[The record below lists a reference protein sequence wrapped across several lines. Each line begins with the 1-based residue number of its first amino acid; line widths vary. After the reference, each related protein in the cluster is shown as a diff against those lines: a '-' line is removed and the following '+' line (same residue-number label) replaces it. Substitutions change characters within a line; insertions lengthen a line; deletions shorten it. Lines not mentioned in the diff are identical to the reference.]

1 MKQAELKKRHGLFS
15 GVIVIVLLLC
25 LATTLFIL
33 RANGTALTGSA
44 STADETPEQT
54 HSAEVPEN
62 TPTQAPSPEIPEET
76 PEQTPEQTEP
86 LEEQEQSSIVVE
98 PPKTKPPLI
107 KPSDGDTDEKE
118 SENGTSDNKETSP
131 LTLMI
136 GDSRTVGLRDYAE
149 MEDAVFF
156 CATGMNVYQ
165 LFWTTVDVPDMGST
179 DLKTLLA
186 EMDFGRIHLMLGINE
201 LGYDFDTT
209 VKVYQEAVD
218 KLRELQPDAVIYLG
232 ANLHVSQERSDNDK
246 LYNNENIDRFNQ
258 SVARMADGEH
268 VVYVDVNAL
277 FDEDGALA
285 AGITGDGVHVLGSC
299 YKTWGQWL
307 YEIME
312 NEERN

>member
-1 MKQAELKKRHGLFS
+1 MKQAKLKNRHGLFS
-15 GVIVIVLLLC
+15 AIIVIVLLLC

-33 RANGTALTGSA
+33 TANGTALTGSSPA
-44 STADETPEQT
+44 AEETPEQ
-54 HSAEVPEN
+54 VPSPAAPEE

-76 PEQTPEQTEP
+76 PEQTEP
-86 LEEQEQSSIVVE
+86 SEEQEQSSIVVE

-107 KPSDGDTDEKE
+107 KPSNGDTDEKE
-118 SENGTSDNKETSP
+118 SENRTSDNKETSP

-165 LFWTTVDVPDMGST
+165 LFWTTVDMPDMGDT
-179 DLKTLLA
+179 DLNTLLA
-186 EMDFGRIHLMLGINE
+186 ETDFGRIHLMLGINE

-209 VKVYQEAVD
+209 VRVYQEAVD
-218 KLRELQPDAVIYLG
+218 KLRDLQPDAVIYLG
-232 ANLHVSQERSDNDK
+232 ANLHVSRERSDTDK

-258 SVARMADGEH
+258 TVARMADGEH
-268 VVYVDVNAL
+268 VVYVDVNTL
-277 FDEDGALA
+277 FDEDGALK
-285 AGITGDGVHVLGSC
+285 AGITGDGVHVLGAY

-307 YEIME
+307 YETME